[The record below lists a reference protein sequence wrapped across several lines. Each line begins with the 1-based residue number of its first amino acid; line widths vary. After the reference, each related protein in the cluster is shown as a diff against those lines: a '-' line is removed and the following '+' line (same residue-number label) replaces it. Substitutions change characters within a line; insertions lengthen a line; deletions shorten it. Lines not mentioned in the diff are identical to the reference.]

1 MAKKSTK
8 KPKPA
13 KPAAPPSPKPTIA
26 GGGMGGY

>member
-1 MAKKSTK
+1 MAKKPTK

>member
-13 KPAAPPSPKPTIA
+13 KPAAPPMPKPTIA